1 MAQLHDAEC
10 KAETLRRVKSL
21 RPDAQ
26 RKWGKMSVAQMLW
39 HVNEAMEGALG
50 RTPLDLV
57 KPPIPLP
64 RPVLKF
70 LVLNA
75 PWGKG
80 APTLKRWIPQHDNH
94 DFAVEHARCCRLIEE
109 LTSKPLDE
117 AWPNSPTLG
126 RMRGIEVSRLHAKHL
141 NHHLTQFGA

>member
-1 MAQLHDAEC
+1 MLQ
-10 KAETLRRVKSL
+10 RR
-21 RPDAQ
+21 
-26 RKWGKMSVAQMLW
+26 WGKMSVAQMLW

-50 RTPLDLV
+50 RIQMDAT

-80 APTLKRWIPQHDNH
+80 APTLKRWIPQHDKL
-94 DFAVEHARCCRLIEE
+94 RL
-109 LTSKPLDE
+109 
-117 AWPNSPTLG
+117 
-126 RMRGIEVSRLHAKHL
+126 RGGTRIAACGWSRS
-141 NHHLTQFGA
+141 

>member
-1 MAQLHDAEC
+1 MAALHDPQCRADI
-10 KAETLRRVKSL
+10 LRRLKAL
-21 RPDAQ
+21 MPDAE
-26 RKWGKMSVAQMLW
+26 RRWGKMSVSQMLW

-50 RTPLDLV
+50 RIQAEPMKV
-57 KPPIPLP
+57 PLP

-80 APTLKRWIPQHDNH
+80 APTLKRWIPQAESY
-94 DFAVEHARCCRLIEE
+94 DFAAERERCCRLVDE
-109 LTSKPLDE
+109 LASKPLRE
-117 AWPNSPTLG
+117 VWPDSPMLG
-126 RMRGIEVSRLHAKHL
+126 RMSGNDVSRLHAKHL

>member
-1 MAQLHDAEC
+1 VAQLHDERCRAD
-10 KAETLRRVKSL
+10 LQRRLTSL

-26 RKWGKMSVAQMLW
+26 RRWGRMSVAQMLW

-50 RTPLDLV
+50 RIKADAMRV
-57 KPPIPLP
+57 PLP

-80 APTLKRWIPQHDNH
+80 APTLKRWIPQHDSY
-94 DFAVEHARCCRLIEE
+94 DFASERDRCCRLVDEIAAR
-109 LTSKPLDE
+109 PLED
-117 AWPNSPTLG
+117 AWPDSPTLG
-126 RMRGIEVSRLHAKHL
+126 RMTGKDVSRLHAKHL